1 MAMPTSERLAR
12 TCALVLIACSA
23 CSDGVGRPI
32 RAQVADQS
40 DDDDAGFDE
49 HDREHYDAEYCA
61 STAAWPERY
70 AADEAELLQAI
81 NAQRARGIECGDREL
96 DELEPLR
103 MSAALQCA
111 ARLHSRDM
119 FERDFV
125 RHTNPDG
132 DEPDDRMRA
141 AGFDVE
147 AENEAI
153 VAGERDAAAAL
164 ADLLDDWD
172 DCDALGT
179 RRLTHIGI
187 GRYEDRWTLDFAR
200 D

>member
-1 MAMPTSERLAR
+1 LLLAC
-12 TCALVLIACSA
+12 T
-23 CSDGVGRPI
+23 DGVGTPI
-32 RAQVADQS
+32 RSQAADQS
-40 DDDDAGFDE
+40 QDDDAGFDE
-49 HDREHYDAEYCA
+49 RGEDDYDAAHCA
-61 STAAWPERY
+61 ATEAWPPSY
-70 AADEAELLQAI
+70 AADEAALLERI
-81 NAQRARGIECGDREL
+81 NALRARELHCGEREL

-103 MSAALQCA
+103 LSRALTCS

-125 RHTNPDG
+125 GRISPEG

-153 VAGERDAAAAL
+153 VAGEISADAAL
-164 ADLLDDWD
+164 DDLLDDWD
-172 DCDALGT
+172 DCNALGT
-179 RRLTHIGI
+179 RRLTHIGV
-187 GRYEDRWTLDFAR
+187 GRWQDRWTLDFAR